1 MLVCGMPK
9 RASLAAPELAAARI
23 DARARGENFPV
34 ASFLAPAW
42 ARPHLRAIY
51 GFARLVD
58 TLGDEAPG
66 DRLALLDELE
76 RELDGPPKADVM
88 RRLHATIEARSL
100 PLDPFRRLIEA
111 NRIDQRKAR
120 YETWDEVREYCTY
133 SADPVGRLVLGVYG
147 RLDEPSLVELSD
159 AVCTG
164 LQLVNFLQDPPRD
177 LKLGRVY
184 LPQEDLRR
192 FSVAE
197 DELAG
202 PGSERFRSLARFES
216 ERARSLLSRGF
227 PLAHALGG
235 RAGRS
240 VALFARGG
248 IAALEALERADYD
261 VFTRRPSP
269 SAFAFGRLALVELS
283 RPSEKA
289 SAYSQALRITRREA
303 RSFAWGIRVLPRS
316 KRRAVAALY
325 AFARRV
331 DDIADHGS
339 LATEER
345 RRRLESCRAA
355 VEGLPESPDGD
366 LVLVALADAVAR
378 YKIPRQTLLDL
389 VDGGLMDVDRT
400 RYESWEELREY
411 CRRVAGAVGI
421 ACAAVYGPSEP
432 DEAMRYAETLGL
444 ALQQI
449 NIIRDV
455 REDWRLGRVY
465 LPQDELERFGVTEAD
480 IEAGR
485 TGPEW
490 RALMEQQA
498 ARAEQLLA
506 EGLQLLRY
514 LDLRSA
520 LGVRSFAGTYRVLL
534 EQMRAS
540 GYEVFD
546 VRPRLSAAEKVRA
559 VVAR

>member
-1 MLVCGMPK
+1 MPK

-34 ASFLAPAW
+34 ASFLAPAS

-58 TLGDEAPG
+58 TFGDEAPG

-76 RELDGPPKADVM
+76 RELDGPPRAEVM
-88 RRLHATIEARSL
+88 QRLHATIVARSL

-133 SADPVGRLVLGVYG
+133 SANPVGRLVLGVYG
-147 RLDEPSLVELSD
+147 RLNEPVLVEMSD

-177 LKLGRVY
+177 LELGRVY

-197 DELAG
+197 DELTG
-202 PGSERFRSLARFES
+202 PSSERFRSLARFES

-227 PLAHALGG
+227 PLARALGG

-248 IAALEALERADYD
+248 LAALEALERAEYD

-269 SAFAFGRLALVELS
+269 SAFTLGRLALEELS
-283 RPSEKA
+283 RPSETA

-303 RSFAWGIRVLPRS
+303 RSFAWGIRVLPPS

-331 DDIADHGS
+331 DDIADDGS
-339 LATEER
+339 LAGEER

-355 VEGLPESPDGD
+355 VEGLPESRDGD

-378 YKIPRQTLLDL
+378 YGIPRQALLDL

-455 REDWRLGRVY
+455 GEDWRLGRVY
-465 LPQDELERFGVTEAD
+465 LPRDELEHFGVTEAD
-480 IEAGR
+480 IGAGR

-490 RALMEQQA
+490 RALMEHEA

-506 EGLQLLRY
+506 EGLQLLAH

-520 LGVRSFAGTYRVLL
+520 LGVRSFSGTYRALL

-540 GYEVFD
+540 GFEVFD
-546 VRPRLSAAEKVRA
+546 VPPRLSAAEKVRA
-559 VVAR
+559 VVSR

>member
-58 TLGDEAPG
+58 TLGDEAEG
-66 DRLALLDELE
+66 DRLGLLDELE
-76 RELDGPPKADVM
+76 RELDGPPKTEVM
-88 RRLHATIEARSL
+88 QRLKATIEARSL
-100 PLDPFRRLIEA
+100 PLEPFRRLIEA

-147 RLDEPSLVELSD
+147 RLDEPALVEMSD

-177 LKLGRVY
+177 LELGRVY

-197 DELAG
+197 EELGG

-216 ERARSLLSRGF
+216 ERARALLSRGF
-227 PLAHALGG
+227 PLARALGG
-235 RAGRS
+235 RPGRS

-248 IAALEALERADYD
+248 LTALEALERAEYD
-261 VFTRRPSP
+261 VFSRRPAP
-269 SAFAFGRLALVELS
+269 GAFALGRAALEELS
-283 RPSEKA
+283 RPSETA
-289 SAYSQALRITRREA
+289 NAYSQALQITRREA

-331 DDIADHGS
+331 DDIADDGS
-339 LATEER
+339 LAAEER
-345 RRRLESCRAA
+345 RSRLESCRAA
-355 VEGLPESPDGD
+355 VEALPESRDGD

-378 YKIPRQTLLDL
+378 YEIPRQALLDL

-432 DEAMRYAETLGL
+432 DTAMRYAETLGL

-449 NIIRDV
+449 NIIRDAG
-455 REDWRLGRVY
+455 EDWRLGRVY
-465 LPQDELERFGVTEAD
+465 LPRDERERFGVTEAD

-490 RALMEQQA
+490 RALMEHQA

-506 EGLQLLRY
+506 EGLQLLRH
-514 LDLRSA
+514 LDMRSA
-520 LGVRSFAGTYRVLL
+520 LGVRSFAGTYRALL

-540 GYEVFD
+540 GFEVFD
-546 VRPRLSAAEKVRA
+546 VPPRLSAAEKVRA
-559 VVAR
+559 IVSP